1 LGSAKEISYYS
12 CGECKKNLKILHIS
26 AEQTGRFKTMP
37 PGVTTP
43 IMSTLPDLTAIR
55 KLKGISLESIAGS
68 TKISKRYLE
77 AIERSEFGQLPGGV
91 FSTSYI
97 RQYARAID
105 YDEWDLLAN
114 FASALEPGETP
125 PPAESSRRRKLLGV
139 LKVPQPLVRLFAPEK
154 RA

>member
-1 LGSAKEISYYS
+1 MSA
-12 CGECKKNLKILHIS
+12 
-26 AEQTGRFKTMP
+26 
-37 PGVTTP
+37 
-43 IMSTLPDLTAIR
+43 LPDLSAIR
-55 KLKGISLESIAGS
+55 RRKGISLEAIAGS

-105 YDEWDLLAN
+105 YDEWDLLAS
-114 FASALEPGETP
+114 FAAALEPEDE
-125 PPAESSRRRKLLGV
+125 PPAEPNRRRKLLGV
-139 LKVPQPLVRLFAPEK
+139 LKVPEPLVRLFAPEK